1 MAEARA
7 NALAAIDPLALLHQM
22 QQAGRKSAPGLPEQ
36 VQAAPL
42 WSGLGFRL
50 GDSQFVTPLNHV
62 SEVLPC
68 PAFTPVPGTKRWVKG
83 VANVRGNLLTLIDL
97 PDYFGKSAVSVDET
111 ARLLIMNIP
120 GLNTALLVNE
130 VYGLR
135 HFDEETERQDISA
148 LSDAVFAHLNGAF
161 LRDGALWGVFD
172 MHSLAES
179 ATFKH
184 VAA

>member
-1 MAEARA
+1 MAETRA
-7 NALAAIDPLALLHQM
+7 NALAAMNPLDLLHRM

-68 PAFTPVPGTKRWVKG
+68 PGFTPVPGTKRWVKG
-83 VANVRGNLLTLIDL
+83 VANVRGNLLTIVDL
-97 PDYFGKSAVSVDET
+97 PDYFGKGAVAIDET

-135 HFDEETERQDISA
+135 HFDEESERQDISA

-161 LRDGALWGVFD
+161 LREGALWGVFD
-172 MHSLAES
+172 MQSLAES
-179 ATFKH
+179 ETFKH
-184 VAA
+184 VEA